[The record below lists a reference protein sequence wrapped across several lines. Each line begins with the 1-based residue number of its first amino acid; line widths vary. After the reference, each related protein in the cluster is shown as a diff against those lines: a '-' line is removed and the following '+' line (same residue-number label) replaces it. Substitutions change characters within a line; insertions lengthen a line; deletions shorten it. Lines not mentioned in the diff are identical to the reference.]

1 MAMFEPVSS
10 RTSLLL
16 NEALVAVAM
25 PMRGLVVVGRSPG
38 RAVLSWMGC
47 GCVGAGDVMCRSP
60 GRAVLSWMG
69 DFRQTAEVVLEVTET
84 MATQVLPSC
93 ASSYEAFGEEST
105 SLSVLTVALGSCL
118 DPIS

>member
-25 PMRGLVVVGRSPG
+25 PMRGLVGDG
-38 RAVLSWMGC
+38 
-47 GCVGAGDVMCRSP
+47 GDVMMCRSP
-60 GRAVLSWMG
+60 GWAVLSWMG